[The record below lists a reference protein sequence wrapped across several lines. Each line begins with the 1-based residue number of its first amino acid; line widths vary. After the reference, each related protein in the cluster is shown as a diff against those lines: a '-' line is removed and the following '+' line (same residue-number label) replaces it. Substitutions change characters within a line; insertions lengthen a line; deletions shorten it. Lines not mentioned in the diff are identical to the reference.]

1 MNLNSEAIPAVR
13 PIGDLETLR
22 VIVDSQRH
30 RILTA
35 LIAEQLGAA
44 ALAERLKLPRTRI
57 YYHLDL
63 LERHGFVRV
72 TGYHDDGAP
81 VRLYRAT
88 AASFRLDRGLLG
100 DQNTSVND
108 ARATLLEAAAADIRT
123 ATANEDDVSVRRHF
137 LRLSAER
144 RSALQTAI
152 AGLLEQYA
160 GADAD
165 GDDVEFISALFPMG
179 TT

>member
-1 MNLNSEAIPAVR
+1 MHLNIEAILAVK

-35 LIAEQLGAA
+35 LIAEELGAS

-72 TGYHDDGAP
+72 TGYHDEGAP

-88 AASFRLDRGLLG
+88 AASFQLDRGLLG
-100 DQNTSVND
+100 DQSTSVND
-108 ARATLLEAAAADIRT
+108 TRATLLEAAAADLRS
-123 ATANEDDVSVRRHF
+123 ATPSDDDVSVRRHF
-137 LRLSAER
+137 LRLNTER
-144 RSALQTAI
+144 RAALQDAI
-152 AGLLEQYA
+152 AELLAQYV

-165 GDDVEFISALFPMG
+165 GEDVEFISALFPMG
-179 TT
+179 IP